1 MKKGIVIINFI
12 LYTINIVLITIITIL
27 TLINAPYTQKDA
39 DRVVDIYLGKTKV
52 NIIDKIRLDMDN
64 NHKITLYDSYKIVE
78 SVNK

>member
-1 MKKGIVIINFI
+1 MKKILLLILNGILFF
-12 LYTINIVLITIITIL
+12 TNIVLITL
-27 TLINAPYTQKDA
+27 LVLISKPYTQKDA
-39 DRVVDIYLGKTKV
+39 DRVVDIYLGKTKA